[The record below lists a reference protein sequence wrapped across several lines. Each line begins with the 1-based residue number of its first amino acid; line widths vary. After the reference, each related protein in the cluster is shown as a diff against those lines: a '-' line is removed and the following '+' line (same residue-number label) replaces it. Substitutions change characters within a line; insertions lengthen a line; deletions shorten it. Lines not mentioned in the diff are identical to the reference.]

1 MGVCVAVR
9 ELALAVDA
17 AYGDDPEVRSI
28 ALALASMPSWM
39 QQRRLDLW
47 ESHVQ
52 DVFAKA
58 DVATVP
64 MSLLEAIF
72 DLGAFNL
79 YGTFDADGT
88 ARNLRSVMDLCAHHG
103 LEVDSA
109 QSVSD
114 W

>member
-1 MGVCVAVR
+1 MSVCEAVR

-28 ALALASMPSWM
+28 ALALASMPSWL
-39 QQRRLDLW
+39 QHRRLDLW

-52 DVFAKA
+52 DAFAEA
-58 DVATVP
+58 DMATVP

-72 DLGAFNL
+72 DFGTFNL
-79 YGTFDADGT
+79 YTKFDADGT
-88 ARNLRSVMDLCAHHG
+88 ARNLRSVIDLCAHHG
-103 LEVDSA
+103 LKVGVA
-109 QSVSD
+109 QLVSI